1 MSVVNK
7 DIIYITVFL
16 LLHTETMTLT
26 PGPPKHNH
34 IKDLLK
40 YLLQTKVGYI
50 MSTVT
55 KDIEYITIILF

>member
-1 MSVVNK
+1 MSIVTQEIEH
-7 DIIYITVFL
+7 IIVFL
-16 LLHTETMTLT
+16 FLVTVTLT
-26 PGPPKHNH
+26 MNPGAPKHNP

-55 KDIEYITIILF
+55 KDIEYITVFLF